1 MLQAGGIDTLV
12 DQKADAYRSNPQA
25 LQQRYSQNQELMDLL
40 AMQKLKTEKETV
52 ARDMALKAQQ
62 TPGTIAEQYEQQ
74 LVAMNKDQMTQQT
87 AGVLGQKQK
96 QAQQKQQAM
105 GMPPQQGERNV
116 AGKKIPLPNA
126 PQGIAS
132 QPRPNMQGMAQGGIV
147 GYEGGGLISISDAEV
162 VAFLQEKYGDMLTG
176 AQLKAILA
184 DPERISSEKE
194 SMMQDAARTRA
205 AEEIT
210 GSGRAANQKRTARAT
225 ELLGMPTSAPENV
238 ATGLATLAPKPTAT
252 DAPATGAPATGASA
266 TQAITGQAPA
276 TGAPATGTPKPDGGL
291 GDIMAQVGVDKGSLA
306 MGEQP
311 TSSPTQ
317 VSDAVGKPVT
327 DLIASQI
334 AASPEDARK
343 KELGEA
349 SDFYRRDASDKKRTS
364 ATDALKALDDAQMSP
379 ENLKAQQDRSMILG
393 TIKGGR
399 LGGGLEALENTRTN
413 QGAARRKRLEQFRE
427 NINADIKADFDTA
440 SKIGEQGVA
449 IYGRVADARTAAM
462 NSSIA
467 LSDADVTAV
476 KQDAALFMDKFKTEI
491 DAKLTAAGILT
502 KQEME
507 GAIAKASD
515 LNSLDNLSLKIT
527 AAKTALLEMVMKNES
542 PEITMLRKKRDGGED
557 LSDPEKE
564 MLFRAD
570 AVGTK
575 ISDVLDSQQEQVAAR
590 VAAISGVTFKGVK
603 SPVEGDEDPDLDAAM
618 AANK

>member
-105 GMPPQQGERNV
+105 GIPPQQPQGPRPPMPQ
-116 AGKKIPLPNA
+116 GA
-126 PQGIAS
+126 PQGIAG
-132 QPRPNMQGMAQGGIV
+132 QPRPNMQGMASGGIV
-147 GYEGGGLISISDAEV
+147 GYQEGGLTSISDADV
-162 VAFLQEKYGDMLTG
+162 IAFLQEKYGDMLTG

-205 AEEIT
+205 AGEIT
-210 GSGRAANQKRTARAT
+210 GSGRSANQKRTARST

-238 ATGLATLAPKPTAT
+238 ATGLATLAPKPPITG
-252 DAPATGAPATGASA
+252 APATGAPATGA
-266 TQAITGQAPA
+266 PA
-276 TGAPATGTPKPDGGL
+276 TGAPKPDGGL